1 MADLIATG
9 GKGRVVC
16 IGPLAACEV
25 QQSFKWLLAEITERP
40 QLAESGP
47 QRRMERELKKI
58 GGR

>member
-1 MADLIATG
+1 MATG